1 MGISKRGRLRP
12 ELYFTD
18 LPILSFKTRALQEKF
33 AVLGKAANVLP
44 RQLGWLRR
52 RSCLRCRRPLAAC
65 YCTVVKPFESKPRF
79 VILTHRKEAKHSF
92 GTGRMAYLCIR
103 NALRIEGADFS
114 EDETT
119 NRMIQDPDLFS
130 VVLYP
135 GPGATN
141 LSMVPAPRA
150 GGTRSDRQGTQCLR
164 PRWNMEDSWLDDPLE
179 PKFTSPAPRLFCS
192 SHPFGLSHRA
202 SLIPTFT
209 RPSKRSTTLSI
220 CLLQPRMKIPQSR
233 GHTTICSRYS
243 APP

>member
-1 MGISKRGRLRP
+1 M
-12 ELYFTD
+12 
-18 LPILSFKTRALQEKF
+18 
-33 AVLGKAANVLP
+33 LGNSASVAPHLGGLP
-44 RQLGWLRR
+44 RS
-52 RSCLRCRRPLAAC
+52 SCLRCRRPLAAC
-65 YCTVVKPFESKPRF
+65 YCTVVQPFESKPRF
-79 VILTHRKEAKHSF
+79 VILTHPKEAKHSF

-141 LSMVPAPRA
+141 LSMVPAAQRAALVPTGRELNVFVLDGTWKTARKMIRLSRNLQVLPRVCFVPPTPSA
-150 GGTRSDRQGTQCLR
+150 FRIR
-164 PRWNMEDSWLDDPLE
+164 
-179 PKFTSPAPRLFCS
+179 
-192 SHPFGLSHRA
+192 
-202 SLIPTFT
+202 LIPTFT

-220 CLLQPRMKIPQSR
+220 CLLQRRMKIPQSR
-233 GHTTICSRYS
+233 DHTTICSRYS